1 MGNSI
6 IDTELHHLGST
17 IIIFTSSGLDLK
29 MMLIIRVLIH
39 TDLPEPVAP
48 AMSRW
53 GIFSDIRHHHLAADI
68 LAHGKG
74 QT

>member
-1 MGNSI
+1 MGDSV

-48 AMSRW
+48 ANKQM
-53 GIFSDIRHHHLAADI
+53 GHLSDVRHHHLSADI
-68 LAHGKG
+68 LANGKG